1 MKLKVLGSGS
11 AGNCYLLTA
20 KNGETLIIDCGVP
33 IFNIK
38 RGLNF
43 NIKTA
48 AGCIVSHEHTDHCKA
63 KEGVKALGIPLWLPF
78 EEEKPKTKQF
88 GSFFIQ
94 CFPLPH
100 NGTKNYG
107 FFIKA
112 DEQKILYLTDFE
124 YCRYNFK
131 KQAVNHIIIECNYI
145 KDMLNENMANFEHK
159 VRGHCELE
167 TVKQFIKANKTDALQ
182 TVVVCHLGIETT
194 DEERIINELK
204 NEVNFYTEVCCANLG
219 LNLELPDTRCPF

>member
-1 MKLKVLGSGS
+1 MKLKVLNSGS

-20 KNGETLIIDCGVP
+20 ENGETLIIECGVS
-33 IFNIK
+33 IFTIK

-43 NIKTA
+43 NIRSVV
-48 AGCIVSHEHTDHCKA
+48 GCIATHCHTDHVKA
-63 KEGVKALGIPLWLPF
+63 KEAVKALGVPLWLPF
-78 EEEKPKTKQF
+78 EEKEPRAKQF
-88 GSFFIQ
+88 GCFSLQ

-100 NGTKNYG
+100 NGVSNYG
-107 FFIKA
+107 FFIKV
-112 DEQKILYLTDFE
+112 DNQKVLYLTDFE

-167 TVKQFIKANKTDALQ
+167 TVKQFIKVNKTNALQ
-182 TVVVCHLGIETT
+182 TVIACHLGTETT
-194 DEERIINELK
+194 DETRIINELK